1 MDQRAYTAGRR
12 GALVQ
17 AIPPRRSRLGCAA
30 HPGTVPV
37 PLPTTPAHGVSFN
50 PMALLQPTIDAH
62 TCSRDGYGLT
72 SRPRR
77 TRRGKGFSRSTV
89 SNSRRSRL
97 GCDANTGVPLP
108 AAHDYRAMHN
118 RTALPLRPKDAHIC
132 SRDGYGLTSRPRR
145 TRRGKGFNCPT
156 LLTHASRR

>member
-1 MDQRAYTAGRR
+1 MYQRAYTAGRR

-17 AIPPRRSRLGCAA
+17 AIPPRRSRLGCDANT
-30 HPGTVPV
+30 GV
-37 PLPTTPAHGVSFN
+37 PLPAAHDYRAMHN
-50 PMALLQPTIDAH
+50 RTALPLRPKDAH
-62 TCSRDGYGLT
+62 ICSRDGYGLT

-132 SRDGYGLTSRPRR
+132 SRDGYGLTSRPGR